1 MPTSNAGVKW
11 SPSPACALNKATSM
25 SYVTHIESSA
35 GGNLPIDQPCTA
47 LPGEMLAVRYDLARI
62 KREVS
67 PRDIADGPTSLWR
80 YAPLLP
86 LDAPQL
92 AVSLDEGYT
101 PLLDTPRLARALDL
115 QH

>member
-11 SPSPACALNKATSM
+11 SPSPACALNKATAM

-35 GGNLPIDQPCTA
+35 GRDLPIDEPCTA
-47 LPGEMLAVRYDLARI
+47 LPDEMLAVRYDLARI

-67 PRDIADGPTSLWR
+67 PRDIAAGPASLWR

-86 LDAPQL
+86 LSPLQT
-92 AVSLDEGYT
+92 AVSLNEGYT
-101 PLLDTPRLARALDL
+101 PLLGT
-115 QH
+115 